1 MGEKR
6 SKVFLQLWW
15 KYRGFE
21 AMVHLY
27 IKSYNVIISIV
38 ANVFSPTR
46 CTTYFAYRDQGCVH
60 IKINAMYKPGPLQC
74 TKLLITLA
82 ATFVQ

>member
-1 MGEKR
+1 MY
-6 SKVFLQLWW
+6 SVQLD
-15 KYRGFE
+15 
-21 AMVHLY
+21 ALP
-27 IKSYNVIISIV
+27 I
-38 ANVFSPTR
+38 
-46 CTTYFAYRDQGCVH
+46 FAYRDQGCVH